1 MIIRTA
7 AVEAGG
13 EEEETMGRIAISVTH
28 EGEGMDTLMDGRF
41 GRAEAFLVVD
51 RESGEVVETIENTS
65 VGASHGA
72 GTAAANTMK
81 SGGVEA
87 VISGRFGPKAFD
99 ALRALGI
106 ETWVAPPGI
115 TVGQALRMLAE
126 GDLERM

>member
-1 MIIRTA
+1 
-7 AVEAGG
+7 
-13 EEEETMGRIAISVTH
+13 MGRIAISVTH
-28 EGEGMDTLMDGRF
+28 EGEGMDALMDARF

-51 RESGEVVETIENTS
+51 RESGEVVETIDNAS

-81 SGGVEA
+81 SEGIEA

-115 TVGQALRMLAE
+115 TAGEALRLLDE
-126 GDLERM
+126 GELEQM